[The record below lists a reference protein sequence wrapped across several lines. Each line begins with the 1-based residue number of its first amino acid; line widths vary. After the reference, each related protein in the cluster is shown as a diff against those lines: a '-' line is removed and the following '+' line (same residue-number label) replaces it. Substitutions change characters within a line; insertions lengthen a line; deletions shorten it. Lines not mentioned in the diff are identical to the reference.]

1 MGSRTRMTVVGAGL
15 CALVLLPV
23 AAAAAWPEAPRA
35 AVPGLASDG
44 AQAIGSSG
52 VAAVSADGRYA
63 VFSSTADDLVPGDTN
78 GEADLFVKDLRTGAT
93 ELVSAAADGT
103 RADSWSAEP
112 AISADGRYVAFT
124 SAATNLVPGDADGAP
139 GIFVRDRR
147 TGRTERITG
156 GTERIPGGGTGGGTG
171 SGTGAGTAGGIGAG
185 TGSGAGAGVGTGART
200 AGGAGSGADRGAR
213 SPAISADGNVVAFV
227 SARADLVPGDTNGV
241 RDVFAYDRR
250 THTTRR
256 ASVAS
261 DGAQADAASASPV
274 VSADG
279 HHVAFAS
286 RATNLGAARTPVH
299 TAPDPRPYPFY
310 VHDLRTGRTRTASVS
325 WDGPRTVVGGTT
337 APGDTAVRAWHGVGH
352 QPRFPLPHQAY

>member
-1 MGSRTRMTVVGAGL
+1 
-15 CALVLLPV
+15 
-23 AAAAAWPEAPRA
+23 
-35 AVPGLASDG
+35 
-44 AQAIGSSG
+44 
-52 VAAVSADGRYA
+52 
-63 VFSSTADDLVPGDTN
+63 LVPGDAN

-93 ELVSAAADGT
+93 ELVSVAADGT
-103 RADSWSAEP
+103 QADSWSAEP
-112 AISADGRYVAFT
+112 AISADGRYVAFA
-124 SAATNLVPGDADGAP
+124 SAATNLAPDDDADDTP

-156 GTERIPGGGTGGGTG
+156 GGTGGRTTGDTGVGTG
-171 SGTGAGTAGGIGAG
+171 GRTGTSTGGRTGTGAGSGTADR
-185 TGSGAGAGVGTGART
+185 TGTGA

-213 SPAISADGNVVAFV
+213 TPAISADGSVVAFV

-256 ASVAS
+256 VSVAS

-279 HHVAFAS
+279 RHVAFAS
-286 RATNLGAARTPVH
+286 RAANLDPARPPAH

-310 VHDLRTGRTRTASVS
+310 VHDLHTGRTRPASVA
-325 WDGPRTVVGGTT
+325 WDTPRTVGGTT
-337 APGDTAVRAWHGVGH
+337 GPGDTAVRAWHGIG
-352 QPRFPLPHQAY
+352 QGSRFPLPQQAY